1 MLRDTGLRDS
11 GPHDIGL
18 RHLPSP
24 RHPRRSLVWPLVV
37 LLLLVAAPTL
47 AADAR
52 MMAEIRPTEIPLG
65 QTARLVVTI
74 TGVQNAPAPRIPAV
88 DGLAIQSLGQTTSVQ
103 IVNGEVN
110 AEVSHNFL
118 LEPART
124 GTFTIPALAM
134 QVDGERV
141 TTRALSLRVVA
152 ADAVPRAGI
161 APKGGPDGAA
171 EPAPVSLRLNAP
183 QRDLF
188 VGELLPVQLTLY
200 IREGVRV
207 TEVTAPTFVGEA
219 FTVSRPQDAQPE
231 QTTEVIDGVRWV
243 VATFP
248 LAISPVTAGEF
259 PLTGKIEVTAYLPG
273 GRRRGAAFNDPF
285 FDAFFGG
292 GGAQKKIPLAT
303 PERSVRVLSIP
314 EAGRPASF
322 SGAIGEFTVQAS
334 ATPAKVVLGDPV
346 TVTLTVK
353 GKGNF
358 DRLTVPE
365 MSTDAQW
372 KAYPASSRF
381 EPTDALGTTGRK
393 LAEQAIVAL
402 DPKLKAIPPRT
413 FSYFDPDG
421 RRYVEL
427 ATQPVALTIEAPPR
441 PAGPSAAAA
450 GAGRG
455 ATGGDTTSEQWEL
468 APNQIAPG
476 APHPL
481 AAPVATRAWFLLL
494 QLVPLAGLAAGAL
507 WLTRSDRLRAD
518 PVHLRRVAARRR
530 VEGEL
535 AQMERAAQA
544 GDAPAFFAA
553 ARRALQERL
562 ARDPERSA
570 ESLTL
575 AELEGLL
582 EERPE
587 LRDELRAIV
596 GRADAV
602 AYSGEQMLAAH
613 LHEWLKRVRDLL
625 PALDAAGGRRR

>member
-1 MLRDTGLRDS
+1 MS
-11 GPHDIGL
+11 VL
-18 RHLPSP
+18 RHSGSRAAERGSFARALRRP
-24 RHPRRSLVWPLVV
+24 RPRVWILAP
-37 LLLLVAAPTL
+37 LLLLVAAPAL

-52 MMAEIRPTEIPLG
+52 LLAEIRPTEIPLG

-110 AEVSHNFL
+110 AEVTHNFL
-118 LEPART
+118 LDPART
-124 GTFTIPALAM
+124 GTFTIPGLAM
-134 QVDGERV
+134 QVDGERL
-141 TTRALSLRVVA
+141 TTRALTLRVVA

-161 APKGGPDGAA
+161 APKGGPEDESGA
-171 EPAPVSLRLNAP
+171 APVSLKLTAP
-183 QRDLF
+183 QRDLY
-188 VGELLPVQLTLY
+188 VGELLPVKLTLY

-207 TEVTAPTFVGEA
+207 TEVTAPTFAGEA
-219 FTVSRPQDAQPE
+219 FTVSRPQDSQPE

-259 PLTGKIEVTAYLPG
+259 PLTGKIDVTAYVPG
-273 GRRRGAAFNDPF
+273 GRRRGGAFSDPF
-285 FDAFFGG
+285 FDAFFGGG

-303 PERSVRVLSIP
+303 AARTVRVLPIP
-314 EAGRPASF
+314 ETGRPASF
-322 SGAIGEFTVQAS
+322 TGAIGEFTVQAS
-334 ATPAKVVLGDPV
+334 ATPAKVLLGDPV
-346 TVTLTVK
+346 TMTVTVK
-353 GKGNF
+353 GTGNF
-358 DRLTVPE
+358 DRLAVPE

-381 EPTDALGTTGRK
+381 EPTDALGTSGRRVS
-393 LAEQAIVAL
+393 EQAIVAL
-402 DPKLKAIPPRT
+402 DPKLKAIPPRS
-413 FSYFDPDG
+413 FSYFDPDA

-427 ATQPVALTIEAPPR
+427 ATQPIALTIEAPPR
-441 PAGPSAAAA
+441 AAGPGGIPAGGASRSADGTAAA
-450 GAGRG
+450 
-455 ATGGDTTSEQWEL
+455 EQWEL

-476 APHPL
+476 TPRAPG
-481 AAPVATRAWFLLL
+481 APVATRAWFLLL
-494 QLVPLAGLAAGAL
+494 QLLPLAGLAAGAL
-507 WLTRSDRLRAD
+507 LLRRSDRLRAD

-544 GDAPAFFAA
+544 GDARAFFAA

-562 ARDPERSA
+562 ARDPERAA

-575 AELEGLL
+575 AELEALVG
-582 EERPE
+582 ERPAI
-587 LRDELRAIV
+587 RDELRAIV

-613 LHEWLKRVRDLL
+613 LHEWLQRVRDLL
-625 PALDAAGGRRR
+625 HALDASGGRR